1 MEEKFLE
8 ELRFNELCKDALYHY
23 LDPEGICPCCG
34 EAILIKGYICCRTRL
49 KNRKVMTLEDV
60 EKKIS
65 ILTNELKSLDKEKE
79 RLKR

>member
-34 EAILIKGYICCRTRL
+34 EAILIKGYICHNCGY
-49 KNRKVMTLEDV
+49 DPYA
-60 EKKIS
+60 
-65 ILTNELKSLDKEKE
+65 E
-79 RLKR
+79 RG

>member
-1 MEEKFLE
+1 
-8 ELRFNELCKDALYHY
+8 
-23 LDPEGICPCCG
+23 
-34 EAILIKGYICCRTRL
+34 
-49 KNRKVMTLEDV
+49 MTLEDV